1 MNIRSEILNR
11 VKDENLREYF
21 VEMFAEID
29 AFPDN
34 YKLDMFRESLLVILK
49 RQFERMVAE
58 NKKSV
63 EEATKGDNQQR
74 ILELVAENTDLK
86 ENWSVIQTSIRGW
99 EPDGQ
104 SEKTSP

>member
-11 VKDENLREYF
+11 VKDEDLREYF
-21 VEMFAEID
+21 VEMFAKMD

-34 YKLDMFRESLLVILK
+34 YQVEMFRETLLVILQ

-63 EEATKGDNQQR
+63 EEATKEDNQQR

-86 ENWSVIQTSIRGW
+86 
-99 EPDGQ
+99 
-104 SEKTSP
+104 